1 MTFVFIF
8 LLSCISIYIIYLI
21 YVYAKMNAKENLVIN
36 KDLAILNNKY
46 VINFKDAKIMKI
58 NTMRIITE
66 KSTNKSAI
74 IDLDI
79 SIYTENTMVNIREY
93 KHAIKIISLIKKYN
107 EYNFENFL
115 NKFFS
120 LQPELKLLLESE
132 LNDENT
138 GL

>member
-79 SIYTENTMVNIREY
+79 RIYTL
-93 KHAIKIISLIKKYN
+93 SLIHN
-107 EYNFENFL
+107 
-115 NKFFS
+115 
-120 LQPELKLLLESE
+120 
-132 LNDENT
+132 
-138 GL
+138 